1 MQKVELGVDVCF
13 ICAASTSIGHPACL
27 GAFDQLLQLK
37 AELGK
42 DKDVAKTLQH
52 PVISFIFFLSC
63 WSSPCFR
70 SLLSFFSRSG
80 PIVVAMVFGAVT
92 SSVMSR
98 LLPTGRS

>member
-70 SLLSFFSRSG
+70 SLLSFFFSKWSHSCG
-80 PIVVAMVFGAVT
+80 DGVW
-92 SSVMSR
+92 SSDLQCDVKIASHR
-98 LLPTGRS
+98 